1 MVRFSKAAML
11 LLLSVSTSANLF
23 MSGVAHSAA
32 KPITGVSCGGGF
44 YIRTRDGH
52 LHWVRPGA
60 EREVQEVY
68 SGGRSLHAMTECGT
82 GVVSV
87 FEDRGVYTAYYSS
100 NCLNVGTASG
110 DTEKVYEGKQA
121 ITAFAQDGSAL
132 ITTVSS
138 GARWR
143 SESCLRIA
151 EPPSKLLE

>member
-1 MVRFSKAAML
+1 MRFSKAVML
-11 LLLSVSTSANLF
+11 LFLSASMSANLL
-23 MSGVAHSAA
+23 MSSVAHSAA

-60 EREVQEVY
+60 EHEVQEVY
-68 SGGRSLHAMTECGT
+68 SGEGSLHAMTECGT

-100 NCLNVGTASG
+100 NCLSVGIVSG
-110 DTEKVYEGKQA
+110 DTEKVYEGRQA
-121 ITAFAQDGSAL
+121 ITAFARDGNAL

-143 SESCLRIA
+143 SESCLYVA